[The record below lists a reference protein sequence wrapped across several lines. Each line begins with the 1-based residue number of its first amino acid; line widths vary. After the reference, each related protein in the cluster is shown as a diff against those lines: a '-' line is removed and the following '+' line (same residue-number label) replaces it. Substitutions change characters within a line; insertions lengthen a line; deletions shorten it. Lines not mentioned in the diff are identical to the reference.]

1 MEMELAAAFGRLIVE
16 TSVVLGAVTVVG
28 SGLAWTFREKFRAW
42 VRAQTQ
48 SVRIALDNRVS
59 VLEEHNKKHEGELM
73 RVAESMERISETMNE
88 SMKRQTTA
96 LERIIEKHEETS
108 LAVAR
113 IEGSLERRRHE
124 RD

>member
-1 MEMELAAAFGRLIVE
+1 MELAAALGRLVIESSIVI
-16 TSVVLGAVTVVG
+16 GAVTVVG
-28 SGLAWTFREKFRAW
+28 GGLAWTFREKFRSW

-48 SVRIALDNRVS
+48 TVRLALENRVS
-59 VLEEHNKKHEGELM
+59 VLEEHNTKHEGELM

-88 SMKRQTTA
+88 SMKRQTQA

-113 IEGSLERRRHE
+113 IEGSLERRR
-124 RD
+124 RDE